1 MRVALINE
9 GTYPY
14 VLGGVSTW
22 CDQLVRGLPEVDWHL
37 VTIVG
42 RSGRPACAVHCPTTW
57 RR

>member
-22 CDQLVRGLPEVDWHL
+22 CDQLVRGLPEVTWHL
-37 VTIVG
+37 VTVVG
-42 RSGRPACAVHCPTTW
+42 TAPGEPALPLPETVASL
-57 RR
+57 